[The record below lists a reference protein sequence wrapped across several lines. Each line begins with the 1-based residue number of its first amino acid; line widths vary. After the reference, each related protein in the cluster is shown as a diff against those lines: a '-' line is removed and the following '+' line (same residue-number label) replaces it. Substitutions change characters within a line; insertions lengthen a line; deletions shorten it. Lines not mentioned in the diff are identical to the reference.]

1 MMRLLFIFMV
11 FWMNVSPSFAQ
22 TIVVRSGEHENFSRL
37 VLTLPRKVGWTIVES
52 NRSFSLKVDTP
63 SVLFDFSKVFERI
76 PRKRITEISQEG
88 VGSDLVFS
96 LACDCSVTSFTDNA
110 NLVVIDIKDW
120 EDQAEQRQPTNGST
134 INQTTYRFPR
144 PAMQQMPI
152 STKSTILPTIIG
164 QVIENNPAVAMK
176 PATPRQTKRSY
187 SNINVSEERL
197 LAQIERASDQ
207 GLLDLT
213 ESPIPTGQK
222 EQRKPELKI
231 LVEAPEESLPL
242 SLSVTTVID
251 RDLAAGVAL
260 LDRSSSE
267 SFCTDPKFVAV
278 ASWGRGGNYSDEVS
292 QLRSQLYGE
301 FDKLQ
306 LETAVDLAR
315 LYLFFGFGA
324 EARQVIEL
332 SRKSNTEIQVLLAL
346 AEVLDSGETV
356 IENPFAGQQAC
367 KGDVA
372 LWSLLSEHSVATNV
386 NNDAVLQSFSRFPPH
401 LRERLGP
408 GLSRMYVEAGDAQM
422 ANSILRTTRRSGG
435 EIVSGFDF
443 AEASVAELNEDTEME
458 EIKLMNSVGEGN
470 EYSPKALTELIEN
483 MYQSRKALAPDLPDL
498 VTAYATEYRGT
509 DLEGELIRTQVVA
522 LALVGRFK
530 EAFAAQEELQ
540 KLDSEIENH
549 AALTSLLT
557 LMSERADD
565 VTFLRYAIDSKTGG
579 SEDVSAQ
586 LGEQMA
592 GKLLGL
598 GFPDEA
604 EMWLKKSGD
613 SLNNKKRRMMQA
625 EIEVARKQP
634 YRALVELVG
643 LSEPGANRLRAKAL
657 RQNGEYG
664 KVGQVLTTAE
674 DLNGAARGFWMAEEW
689 ETVPNQ
695 EDTHYSQVAEQSAQL
710 FQVDPSTEQMAP
722 LAQARSLMRGSSKV
736 REEIAS
742 LLQKV
747 SAGFESVH

>member
-549 AALTSLLT
+549 TALTSLLT

-579 SEDVSAQ
+579 SEYVSAQ

-710 FQVDPSTEQMAP
+710 FQVDPSIEQMAP

>member
-120 EDQAEQRQPTNGST
+120 EDPAEQRQPTNGST

-278 ASWGRGGNYSDEVS
+278 ASWGRGGNYADEVS

-549 AALTSLLT
+549 TALTSLLT

-579 SEDVSAQ
+579 SEYVSAQ

-710 FQVDPSTEQMAP
+710 FQVDPSTEQMAL